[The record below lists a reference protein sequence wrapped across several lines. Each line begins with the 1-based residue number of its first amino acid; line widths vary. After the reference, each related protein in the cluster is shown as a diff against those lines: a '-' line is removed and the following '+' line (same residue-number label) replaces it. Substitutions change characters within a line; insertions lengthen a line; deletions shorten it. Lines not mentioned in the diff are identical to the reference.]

1 MSIKKKFNAWI
12 SRNFKGLSA
21 HTLCQ
26 FLCTEMFYFNEEA
39 NNTVYADMYAVF
51 CNNASTEQHNIFD
64 AIKIFVDAC
73 EWL

>member
-1 MSIKKKFNAWI
+1 MNSKKKFNTWI

-39 NNTVYADMYAVF
+39 NNTVYAEGNGMH
-51 CNNASTEQHNIFD
+51 NQHI
-64 AIKIFVDAC
+64 IPYTYY
-73 EWL
+73 